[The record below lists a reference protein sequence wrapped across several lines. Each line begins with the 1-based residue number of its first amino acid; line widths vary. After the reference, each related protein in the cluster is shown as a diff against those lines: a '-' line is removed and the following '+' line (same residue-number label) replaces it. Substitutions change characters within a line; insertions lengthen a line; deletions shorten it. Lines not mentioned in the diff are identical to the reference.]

1 MTAEPNSETP
11 SLRPSTVWLMATTVG
26 VVVANIYY
34 AQPLLAAIAK
44 SFGLSVAHA
53 GAIAML
59 SQAGTA
65 TGMALFVP
73 LGDKFERRSLVTVLL
88 LGAFVALLAF
98 AISPNILCLAL
109 ASFAVG
115 AFSATVHVVVPF
127 AAHLAS
133 PSERG
138 RVVGTLISGILFG
151 ILLARSFSGTI
162 GALLSWRA
170 VYGIAAAAMIILAAV
185 VRTRLPVSRPE
196 IPISWP
202 DLMRSALQLVR
213 RHSLLRESAI
223 LGALFFAGFS
233 AFWTTLVF
241 FLESP
246 AYHFGS
252 ASAVA
257 GFFGLVGAAG
267 AAGAPTFGHL
277 AHKHG
282 PRVTIQIAL
291 WLTIFAFVI
300 MGLTGTHF
308 AGLIIGVILMDLGV
322 QAAHIANQTRIY
334 GIDPGA
340 RSRLNMV
347 YMFCY
352 FAGGGLGSWLGA
364 ICWHL
369 AGWWGVCGFGIATV
383 CLAIIVEALHKRAAD
398 NHSNTTASA

>member
-1 MTAEPNSETP
+1 MSDESNNKTHT
-11 SLRPSTVWLMATTVG
+11 LQRSTVWLMATTVG

-44 SFGLSVAHA
+44 TFGLSVAHA

-65 TGMALFVP
+65 TGMLFFVP
-73 LGDKFERRSLVTVLL
+73 LGDKFERRGLVTVLL
-88 LGAFVALLAF
+88 LGAFAGLLAF
-98 AISPNILCLAL
+98 ATAQNIVCLAV

-115 AFSATVHVVVPF
+115 AFSANVHVVVPF

-133 PSERG
+133 PEQRG
-138 RVVGTLISGILFG
+138 RVIGTLIGGILFG

-162 GALLSWRA
+162 GALFNWRA
-170 VYGIAAAAMIILAAV
+170 VYGIAAVAMLILAVV
-185 VRTRLPVSRPE
+185 VRTRLPASRPE
-196 IPISWP
+196 IVISWP
-202 DLMRSALQLVR
+202 ALMRSALELVR
-213 RHSLLRESAI
+213 RHAVLRESAI

-233 AFWTTLVF
+233 AFWTTLIF

-246 AYHFGS
+246 AYHFEN

-282 PRVTIQIAL
+282 PRATIQIAL
-291 WLTIFAFVI
+291 WLTMFAFVL
-300 MGLTGTHF
+300 MGLIGRHF
-308 AGLIIGVILMDLGV
+308 AGLIAGVILMDLGV

-352 FAGGGLGSWLGA
+352 FSGGGLGSWLGA
-364 ICWHL
+364 ICWHV
-369 AGWWGVCGFGIATV
+369 AGWWGVCGFGVATV
-383 CLAIIVEALHKRAAD
+383 CLAIVVEALCKRAAGHRA
-398 NHSNTTASA
+398 NPVPSA